1 MIKPS
6 LTTVAN
12 VGKVVVALAG
22 TLIMTELGV
31 QGASMLEQDVKA
43 GKALVDH
50 ARDPK
55 VYKVKKKGLFKKSE
69 TVTINPVTGKAKP
82 YKGDKK
88 PVNKKAIKY

>member
-1 MIKPS
+1 MIKPN
-6 LTTVAN
+6 LTTVKNA
-12 VGKVVVALAG
+12 GKIVIALAG
-22 TLIMTELGV
+22 TLIMAELGAEGV
-31 QGASMLEQDVKA
+31 AYLEEDVKT

-50 ARDPK
+50 VRDPK

-69 TVTINPVTGKAKP
+69 TVTINPITGKSKP

>member
-6 LTTVAN
+6 LTTVKN
-12 VGKVVVALAG
+12 VGKVVIALAG
-22 TLIMTELGV
+22 TAIMTELGV
-31 QGASMLEQDVKA
+31 YGAAMVEQDVKT

-69 TVTINPVTGKAKP
+69 TVTINPVTGKSKP
-82 YKGDKK
+82 YKGKK
-88 PVNKKAIKY
+88 APVNKKPIKY